1 MTAGAASPARVRA
14 DENARPAGPGM
25 PGSLGIHG
33 VAIRRSHDRYRG
45 VIMRT
50 ILLGALAVAVLATPA
65 TARELPADILG
76 KWCMTGEDENRSTGL
91 RAEAKEDCGDGSLT
105 IG

>member
-1 MTAGAASPARVRA
+1 
-14 DENARPAGPGM
+14 
-25 PGSLGIHG
+25 
-33 VAIRRSHDRYRG
+33 
-45 VIMRT
+45 MRT

-76 KWCMTGEDENRSTGL
+76 KWCMTGEDENRSTGM

-105 IG
+105 IGPRSYKAGNTDALMSECRHGSIRRSRSQLRPAPASGSAA